1 MARRGTVRNEAD
13 AADEAGPART
23 CVVTRRVGPPEAM
36 IRFVRAP
43 DGAVVPDLAHRLPGR
58 GVWVGGEQAL
68 VEQAVRRK
76 LFGRAF
82 KAAAEAPPDL
92 AERVAAGLEQAAL
105 EMLSLANK
113 AGRVVTGFAK
123 VEAAL
128 ARGEAVALLNAAE
141 AGADGVKKLTA
152 AARRGGREVTEV
164 SLFGGA
170 RLDLALGRAN
180 VVHAALLAGP
190 VSNAFLERA
199 ARFGRFRGAGTADAA
214 ARRDDVAGR
223 PAGTDVE

>member
-1 MARRGTVRNEAD
+1 MMARR
-13 AADEAGPART
+13 AAREEGSPLART
-23 CVVTRRVGPPEAM
+23 CAVTRTVRPATEM

-43 DGAVVPDLAHRLPGR
+43 DGAVVADLAHRLPGR
-58 GVWVGGEQAL
+58 GVWVGAARAVVAE
-68 VEQAVRRK
+68 AVRRK
-76 LFGRAF
+76 VFPRAF
-82 KAAAEAPPDL
+82 KAAAEAPADL
-92 AERVAAGLEQAAL
+92 AERVEAGLEQAAL

-128 ARGEAVALLNAAE
+128 AKGEAVALVNGAE
-141 AGADGVKKLTA
+141 AGADGVKKLAA
-152 AARRGGREVTEV
+152 AARRGGREVPEV
-164 SLFGGA
+164 ALFAGA